1 MKRKAQNQNCV
12 VSCSENNNFS
22 SLMHRWWLSFGYQCA
37 MFIVKRSYKRGISQ
51 EPELSIGNYIFHPE
65 GFSHLFSHVSLMIS
79 L

>member
-1 MKRKAQNQNCV
+1 
-12 VSCSENNNFS
+12 
-22 SLMHRWWLSFGYQCA
+22 MHRWWLSFGYQCA
-37 MFIVKRSYKRGISQ
+37 MFVVKRSYKRGISQ